1 MHYLTGQNW
10 GLSALKNI
18 WPVIMTGNLLT
29 VLFSPDDCK
38 MAYFVSVKLCT
49 TRSFFHTFI
58 IHTWNKVCNINKA
71 IAINNNFNK
80 CPYIQ
85 LLATSYTYDILYT
98 KASSSSNEGK
108 YIKNNKI

>member
-1 MHYLTGQNW
+1 
-10 GLSALKNI
+10 
-18 WPVIMTGNLLT
+18 MTPT
-29 VLFSPDDCK
+29 FILF
-38 MAYFVSVKLCT
+38 SVKLCT

-58 IHTWNKVCNINKA
+58 IHTWNKVRNIYKA
-71 IAINNNFNK
+71 IAINKNFNK

-108 YIKNNKI
+108 SIKNNKI